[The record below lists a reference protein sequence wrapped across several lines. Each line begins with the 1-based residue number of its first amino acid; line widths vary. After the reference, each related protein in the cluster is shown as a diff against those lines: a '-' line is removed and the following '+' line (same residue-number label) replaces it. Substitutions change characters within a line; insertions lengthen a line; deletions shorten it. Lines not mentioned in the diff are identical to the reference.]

1 MLRLIISVYNILAEN
16 STNSKNRAAT
26 LTIESQIEGNRTKSI
41 ALNVARLT
49 LVCIFAVTPTLAQQP
64 AVELPGEILNVHL
77 QKQLELLDSPDFR
90 DRELAAWRLQQHP
103 YAAINLIASSAPNAS
118 VNSASQQIAL
128 LDLFLSHSDTE
139 IKTAAYDTLKRFS
152 STKTTALAS
161 MAASS
166 VKVIED
172 AFERQ
177 AIAILSHAGA
187 NIGYLDININGG
199 NVAKRFA
206 RDDLLGV
213 EIKVGAYNGNLEALS
228 WIRYLKSA
236 KIVSLEGKYAS
247 SEVLALVAQMA
258 GVKKIL
264 LRGTYV
270 RPGVYETNL
279 KPEDLLILKQLP
291 EIEHL
296 EIKYM
301 SIDDSFVPVLCQ
313 LPITESLRL
322 FGTAITEHG
331 KNELVDQLDGLDI
344 YRGNGGF
351 LGIGSSA
358 IGAVVVTTVQD
369 KSAAENAGIQL
380 GDTITEIQGDPIK
393 NFSDLRKS
401 IAKYSPDD
409 MLLIKLKRPIAK
421 SANLPGQAYFEIQL
435 FAVLNEQAN

>member
-1 MLRLIISVYNILAEN
+1 MGISTLPKIKAETSATQMEGTRIKPNFSNLAWF
-16 STNSKNRAAT
+16 
-26 LTIESQIEGNRTKSI
+26 
-41 ALNVARLT
+41 T
-49 LVCIFAVTPTLAQQP
+49 LVCVLALTRATAQQP
-64 AVELPGEILNVHL
+64 APELNGEALNARL
-77 QKQLELLDSPDFR
+77 QTLLELLDSPDYR
-90 DRELAAWRLQQHP
+90 DRELASWRLQQHP
-103 YAAINLIASSAPNAS
+103 TAAINLIARSAPNAS

-128 LDLFLSHSDTE
+128 LDLFLSHSDTV
-139 IKTAAYDTLKRFS
+139 IKTAAYDTLKSFS
-152 STKTTALAS
+152 LTKTTALAS

-177 AIAILSHAGA
+177 AFAILTHAGA

-199 NVAKRFA
+199 NVSKRFA
-206 RDDLLGV
+206 RDDLLGI
-213 EIKVGAYNGNLEALS
+213 EIKADTYKGSPEALS

-247 SEVLALVAQMA
+247 PEMLTLVAQMA

-270 RPGVYETNL
+270 RPGVYESKL

-291 EIEHL
+291 EIEHF

-301 SIDDSFVPVLCQ
+301 SIDDSFVPALCQ

-322 FGTAITEHG
+322 FGTAITERG
-331 KNELVDQLDGLDI
+331 KQELVDQLDGLEI

-351 LGIGSSA
+351 LGIGSNGL
-358 IGAVVVTTVQD
+358 GAVLVTTVQD

-393 NFSDLRKS
+393 NFADLRRT
-401 IAKYSPDD
+401 IAKYSPNE
-409 MLLIKLKRPIAK
+409 MLLIKLKRPISQDPRAP
-421 SANLPGQAYFEIQL
+421 AQGYFELQL